1 MGSPVSPLSV
11 KSFNSQLSGN
21 SIDVNRRAK
30 SLVVKGLINDNDRI
44 DEEPLPRLDLTQV
57 LYAWRKPTLKRI
69 KSPRSLRN
77 NSLSLN
83 KKKNFPK
90 N

>member
-57 LYAWRKPTLKRI
+57 LYAWRKPTEKRI